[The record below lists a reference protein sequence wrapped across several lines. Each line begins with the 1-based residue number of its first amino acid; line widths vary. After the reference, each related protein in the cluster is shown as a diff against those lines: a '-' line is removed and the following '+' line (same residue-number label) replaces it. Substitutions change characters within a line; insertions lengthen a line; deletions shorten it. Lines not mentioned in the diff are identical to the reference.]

1 MAGGDSAGDEA
12 RTAETKTALIDAI
25 FVHAPFSVALY
36 DRAGRVAL
44 GNAAY
49 ERHFG
54 IRLADVPPDFS
65 LFTDPQLAAAGLL
78 PLIRRAYDGEHVLL
92 PPVKYDAAAATGRH
106 GHTRWT
112 QGHCYPVRDA
122 EGTVTHIAIVHA
134 DVSERMEAESR
145 LRALNLELAAER
157 EALRR
162 VVAQLPAAVA
172 VYEGPELRFRAMSA
186 AYRRIIG
193 DRDVIGVPIR
203 EALSE
208 LSGDED
214 FFALI
219 EYVRDTGETITRAG
233 VPARWASRNDGV
245 VEERV
250 VDLVYAPLRG
260 SNADGPSR
268 VEGVIAL
275 VLDVTARARAEDA
288 LRENEQ
294 RYRQLAEAER
304 AARADAEQ
312 ARERAEDASAAR
324 GQFLATMSHEL
335 RTPLN
340 AIAGHCQLLELGI
353 HGSVTDSQREALAR
367 VNRAQ
372 RHLLGL
378 INDVLNYARLESGR
392 VEYDLMPV
400 RVADAVTDVVPM
412 IEPQL
417 SAKGLEFDVR
427 LPDDADARSVLVRAD
442 REKLGQVLLNLL
454 SNAVKF
460 TPTGGRV
467 VLELAARRE
476 GQMPDD
482 VVFLRVSDTGVGIPH
497 DKLEA
502 VFEPFVQ
509 IRSGYAEPSSGTGLG
524 LAISRD
530 LARGM
535 GGDLRA
541 RSDPGKGSSFT
552 MTLKKASVSASAS

>member
-1 MAGGDSAGDEA
+1 MNDDERT
-12 RTAETKTALIDAI
+12 RTALLDAI

-36 DRAGRVAL
+36 DRAGRVAIA
-44 GNAAY
+44 NAAY

-54 IRLADVPPDFS
+54 IRVADIPPAFS
-65 LFTDPQLAAAGLL
+65 LLTDPQLEAAGLL

-92 PPVKYDAAAATGRH
+92 PPVRYDAAVATG
-106 GHTRWT
+106 GQGVARWT

-122 EGTVTHIAIVHA
+122 SGTVTHIAIVHA
-134 DVSERMEAESR
+134 DVSERVEAEGR
-145 LRALNLELAAER
+145 LRLLNRELAAER

-162 VVAQLPAAVA
+162 VVEQLPASVA
-172 VYEGPELRFRAMSA
+172 VYEGPELRIRAMSA

-193 DRDVIGVPIR
+193 NRDVIGLPIR
-203 EALSE
+203 QALSD

-233 VPARWASRNDGV
+233 IPARWDSRGDGV
-245 VEERV
+245 LEEHV

-260 SNADGPSR
+260 PGEGVTP

-304 AARADAEQ
+304 EARADADR
-312 ARERAEDASAAR
+312 ARHRAEEASAVR

-340 AIAGHCQLLELGI
+340 AIAGHVQLIDLGI
-353 HGSVTDSQREALAR
+353 HGPVSAAQHEALAR

-392 VEYDLMPV
+392 VEYEMAPV

-417 SAKGLEFDVR
+417 TAKGLAFEVR
-427 LPDDADARSVLVRAD
+427 LPDEADARDVLVHAD

-460 TPTGGRV
+460 TPRGGRV
-467 VLELAARRE
+467 VLELVGRVE
-476 GQMPDD
+476 GDGPDG
-482 VVFLRVSDTGVGIPH
+482 VVFLRVSDTGVGIPR

-509 IRSGYAEPSSGTGLG
+509 IRSGYGEQTGGTGLG

-541 RSDPGKGSSFT
+541 RSDPGQGARFT
-552 MTLKKASVSASAS
+552 IALKKAALSAAAS

>member
-1 MAGGDSAGDEA
+1 MSSGE
-12 RTAETKTALIDAI
+12 ETRAALVDAI

-36 DRAGRVAL
+36 DRDGRVVL
-44 GNAAY
+44 GNAAF

-54 IRLADVPPDFS
+54 VNAADVPPDFS
-65 LFTDPQLAAAGLL
+65 LFTDPQLEAAGLL

-92 PPVKYDAAAATGRH
+92 PAVRYDAAVATGGQ

-122 EGTVTHIAIVHA
+122 SGAVTHIAIVHA
-134 DVSERMEAESR
+134 DVSDRIETEGR
-145 LRALNLELAAER
+145 LQSLNRELAAER

-172 VYEGPELRFRAMSA
+172 VYEGPELRIRAMSA
-186 AYRRIIG
+186 AYQRIIG
-193 DRDVIGVPIR
+193 HRDVLGLPIR
-203 EALSE
+203 QALSE

-233 VPARWASRNDGV
+233 APARWDSRGDGV
-245 VEERV
+245 LEEHV
-250 VDLVYAPLRG
+250 VDLVYAPLRAPDENG
-260 SNADGPSR
+260 GAP
-268 VEGVIAL
+268 VEGVIAM
-275 VLDVTARARAEDA
+275 VLDVTARTRAEDA

-304 AARADAEQ
+304 EARADADR
-312 ARERAEDASAAR
+312 ARQRAEEASAVR

-340 AIAGHCQLLELGI
+340 AIAGHCQLLDLGI
-353 HGSVTDSQREALAR
+353 HGPVTESQRDALAR

-417 SAKGLEFDVR
+417 TAKGLHFDVR
-427 LPDDADARSVLVRAD
+427 LPDDADARGVLVRAD
-442 REKLGQVLLNLL
+442 REKLAQVLLNLL

-460 TPTGGRV
+460 TPRGGRV
-467 VLELAARRE
+467 VLELVGRRE
-476 GQMPDD
+476 GATPDD
-482 VVFLRVSDTGVGIPH
+482 VVFLRVSDTGVGIPR

-509 IRSGYAEPSSGTGLG
+509 IRTGYSETASGTGLG

-541 RSDPGKGSSFT
+541 RSVPGEGSSFT
-552 MTLKKASVSASAS
+552 MTLKRATLSASAS